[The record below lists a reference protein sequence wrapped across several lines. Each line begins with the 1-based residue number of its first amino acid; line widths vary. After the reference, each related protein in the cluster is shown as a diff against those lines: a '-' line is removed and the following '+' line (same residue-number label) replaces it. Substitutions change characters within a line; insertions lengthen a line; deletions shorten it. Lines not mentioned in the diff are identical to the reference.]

1 MPTQP
6 TFNEKR
12 FLILLDQDYED
23 LEYWYPKLRLVEA
36 GAKVVTAG
44 RHRLRVTA

>member
-1 MPTQP
+1 MPSQP
-6 TFNEKR
+6 TLSQRR

-23 LEYWYPKLRLVEA
+23 LEYWYPKLRLLEA

-44 RHRLRVTA
+44 